1 MLWFI
6 AGVILMLILL
16 LCGEWI
22 AFAIGISGIV
32 SLYPKMGMRVLPLIG
47 NISWEMSTSFVL
59 AAIPLFMFMGE
70 IISSGGLTDRLY
82 SGLSKTLRGFKG
94 ELIQT
99 NIAACTFFAA
109 ASGSSVA
116 SAATMGRVAYP
127 DMIRRGYDQSLVVG
141 SIAAGGTLGILI
153 PPSIIFI
160 LYGAMVE
167 ESVGKLFMAGL
178 IPGLIM
184 AAMFMVYI
192 AIRAALQP
200 HLVPGGK
207 EETVTL
213 RDRFAGLIGITPFLI
228 LIVIVLGSI
237 YGGVAT
243 PTEAAAVGATGTLVL
258 SAVYRRLT
266 PRIIYDACLNTVRST
281 SMILLIAIAA
291 KLMARLFQTAGAN
304 KFLLMELHSHQIQG
318 FFDVPVDQL
327 LAVDVFCDYLRQQD
341 LSDYVIVAADVGEA
355 KHLGRYANRLNL
367 PMAIIDK
374 RRMGN
379 TDTVIPTH
387 LIGDVEGKNA
397 LLIDDEVASAGTLCK
412 AADFLKEKGAKST
425 RAAVV
430 HPVLS
435 GSALE
440 KVNNSS
446 LDELIVT
453 NTIPLGDKA
462 ELCEKIKVLSV
473 APLFAKAIQRIHNG
487 DSISVLF

>member
-1 MLWFI
+1 M
-6 AGVILMLILL
+6 
-16 LCGEWI
+16 
-22 AFAIGISGIV
+22 IG
-32 SLYPKMGMRVLPLIG
+32 PLK
-47 NISWEMSTSFVL
+47 
-59 AAIPLFMFMGE
+59 
-70 IISSGGLTDRLY
+70 II
-82 SGLSKTLRGFKG
+82 
-94 ELIQT
+94 
-99 NIAACTFFAA
+99 
-109 ASGSSVA
+109 SGSSHPQFAKDICDQLAIEVTDIENIMFGNENMLVRVLDNVRESDIFVIQSSCPPVSDNIVETMLLLDALRHA
-116 SAATMGRVAYP
+116 SAGRITAVLPYFP
-127 DMIRRGYDQSLVVG
+127 YVRSDKKDQ
-141 SIAAGGTLGILI
+141 
-153 PPSIIFI
+153 
-160 LYGAMVE
+160 
-167 ESVGKLFMAGL
+167 
-178 IPGLIM
+178 
-184 AAMFMVYI
+184 
-192 AIRAALQP
+192 
-200 HLVPGGK
+200 
-207 EETVTL
+207 
-213 RDRFAGLIGITPFLI
+213 
-228 LIVIVLGSI
+228 
-237 YGGVAT
+237 
-243 PTEAAAVGATGTLVL
+243 
-258 SAVYRRLT
+258 
-266 PRIIYDACLNTVRST
+266 PRIS
-281 SMILLIAIAA
+281 IAA
-291 KLMARLFQTAGAN
+291 KLMARLFQAAGAN

-412 AADFLKEKGAKST
+412 AADFLKEKGAKSA

-453 NTIPLGDKA
+453 NTIPLGNKPD
-462 ELCEKIKVLSV
+462 LCEKIKVLSV